1 MSADITA
8 ILEDLAAGR
17 IDTAEANRRIAAAGQ
32 DQPTSGVTSG
42 PDCGPGP
49 RHGASEDDAPGA
61 DSSSLGGFT
70 IPSEAKEGLRS
81 AWRVVCPEW
90 LRASEK
96 PSPQRCRPG
105 RAEPAEA
112 TIRREVST

>member
-1 MSADITA
+1 VG
-8 ILEDLAAGR
+8 LPFPP
-17 IDTAEANRRIAAAGQ
+17 RRRKDFGL
-32 DQPTSGVTSG
+32 
-42 PDCGPGP
+42 
-49 RHGASEDDAPGA
+49 HGES
-61 DSSSLGGFT
+61 
-70 IPSEAKEGLRS
+70 
-81 AWRVVCPEW
+81 CPEW